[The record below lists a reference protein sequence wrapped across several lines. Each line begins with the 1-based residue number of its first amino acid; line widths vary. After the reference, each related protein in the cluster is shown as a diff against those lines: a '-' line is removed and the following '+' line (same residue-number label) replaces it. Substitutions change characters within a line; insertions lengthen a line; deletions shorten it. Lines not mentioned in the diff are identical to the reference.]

1 MLSQET
7 PKPERFPVLFL
18 LIAILLGIG
27 CGLLH
32 VMVETMEEP
41 DPLLSALAVT
51 FVSMLLGTI
60 RPRRPW
66 RWVLAIGV
74 PVPLVM
80 WVSTHVVP
88 TLHFTRAGIAGS
100 LLIALPGFAGAFGG
114 SVLRTKVQQIFY
126 EESEEERLYP
136 SKPFVDPAKKKP

>member
-1 MLSQET
+1 MSSNVA
-7 PKPERFPVLFL
+7 PKPERFPILFM

-27 CGLLH
+27 CGMLH
-32 VMVETMEEP
+32 VLVETMEDP
-41 DPLLSALAVT
+41 DPLLSAIAVT
-51 FVSMLLGTI
+51 FISMLLGTI

-80 WVSTHVVP
+80 WASTYVMP
-88 TLHFTRAGIAGS
+88 TVHFTRAGIAGS

-126 EESEEERLYP
+126 DENEEELQPVRP
-136 SKPFVDPAKKKP
+136 AANTSDEKP